1 MAIPQH
7 RRARHKVDLA
17 GLQALCTANY
27 LAILRLLPQ
36 LQGESAACFVIDALG
51 GGKVSVRVLERG
63 PYTTFI
69 DIEQIGGEAAAAG
82 QAHFQVRVYHD
93 ARMAEVIACQGH
105 RQIRPRYD
113 YPNAGMYHRDEKF
126 QVNRF
131 FGEWLSSCLARGR
144 SVSSIGALLD

>member
-7 RRARHKVDLA
+7 GRARHKVDLA

-69 DIEQIGGEAAAAG
+69 DIEQVGGEAAAAG

-105 RQIRPRYD
+105 RQIKPRYD